1 MSGGSSGHEELFR
14 IRDWAAAHAKMMER
28 QAGTPARAIA
38 TRHLEVYSM
47 LKKIAILVAAL
58 SLSAPVALYAA
69 DAPATDGKT
78 TAATS
83 KHHGH
88 HNNSSKH
95 GKSEKP
101 AAEKAPAT
109 TK

>member
-1 MSGGSSGHEELFR
+1 
-14 IRDWAAAHAKMMER
+14 
-28 QAGTPARAIA
+28 
-38 TRHLEVYSM
+38 M

-78 TAATS
+78 TTATQ
-83 KHHGH
+83 KHHGQKP
-88 HNNSSKH
+88 NSAKH
-95 GKSEKP
+95 GKPAHP
-101 AAEKAPAT
+101 AADKAPAS